1 MPPGLGHEH
10 VIEPAKNLHA
20 PPTMPQAA
28 GIEQVFLEKDNTIN
42 QLRETVEILEL
53 KIKKMEQLLKLKD
66 SKIGNLTSK
75 LNSIGLM

>member
-10 VIEPAKNLHA
+10 VIEPAKNLNA

-28 GIEQVFLEKDNTIN
+28 GIEQVLLEKDNTIN

-53 KIKKMEQLLKLKD
+53 KIKKME
-66 SKIGNLTSK
+66 
-75 LNSIGLM
+75 